1 MRVRSP
7 RALRIALVL
16 AGAVLIAAV
25 SLSCL
30 GSKPAVQAT
39 DPKGPARLAWGEPL
53 VIRWNQELQDIQ
65 LQVTPEADVR
75 SELRDGG
82 RAAYVYFD
90 PDEDT
95 REYQVTVTDAVG
107 LSGTH
112 LAQPATFKVD
122 PAARPHLVPEN
133 KPLAPSDGDWIRLK
147 WDQPIKEL
155 GYQTDYGSGKW
166 ETDKGDPSVVWI

>member
-16 AGAVLIAAV
+16 ASAVLISAV

-65 LQVTPEADVR
+65 LQVTPEAEVR

-82 RAAYVYFD
+82 RAAYV
-90 PDEDT
+90 
-95 REYQVTVTDAVG
+95 VG
-107 LSGTH
+107 DSRSFKMVHIETARILGEI
-112 LAQPATFKVD
+112 ATEVGF
-122 PAARPHLVPEN
+122 LVLGIELWRDRRSTAHQEPLPEN
-133 KPLAPSDGDWIRLK
+133 VLLLRKP
-147 WDQPIKEL
+147 
-155 GYQTDYGSGKW
+155 
-166 ETDKGDPSVVWI
+166 